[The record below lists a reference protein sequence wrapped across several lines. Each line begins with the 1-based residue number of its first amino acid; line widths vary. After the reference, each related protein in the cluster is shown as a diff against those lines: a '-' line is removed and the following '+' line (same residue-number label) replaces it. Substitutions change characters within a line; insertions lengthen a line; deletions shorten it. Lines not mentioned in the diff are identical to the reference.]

1 MSVDEPL
8 EPVVERAL
16 ADPVDRPERQASV
29 HFAGDCGH
37 HQVGEVIEVAEDR
50 TM

>member
-8 EPVVERAL
+8 EPIVERAL
-16 ADPVDRPERQASV
+16 ADPVDGPERQASLY
-29 HFAGDCGH
+29 FAGDRGH

-50 TM
+50 TV